1 MSKEERAKLG
11 KAGREHVLKNYSPEK
26 YAKEWEGL
34 FERVIENH
42 GSWDTRKGYQAW
54 ELIEV

>member
-1 MSKEERAKLG
+1 MSKEQRAALG

-26 YAKEWEGL
+26 YAKQWEEL
-34 FERVIENH
+34 FEQVIEQH
-42 GSWDTRKGYQAW
+42 GSWDTRKGYKAW